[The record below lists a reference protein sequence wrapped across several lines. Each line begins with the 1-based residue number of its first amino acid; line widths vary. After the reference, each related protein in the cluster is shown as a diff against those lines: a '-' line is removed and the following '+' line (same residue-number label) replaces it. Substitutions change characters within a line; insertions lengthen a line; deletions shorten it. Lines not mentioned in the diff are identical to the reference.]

1 VTSELTIVTP
11 EHVHIRLEPAGAGS
25 RFLAILIDS
34 LIVQGAS
41 AVIYSVL
48 VVLLPAGIAI
58 AIFITINF
66 VLTWGWHIYFETRH
80 QGRTPGKRM
89 LRLRVIDA
97 RGLPVSL
104 YQSLVRNITRVL
116 DFTPLFYGVGAI
128 AMLASPTRRRL
139 GDIIADTLV
148 IRDAQPLAYKG
159 QLAGERRYNS
169 LRTPR
174 VLRLIRHRISLE
186 EREFLLAL
194 CIRAEKLSAAARY
207 DLMEDVGAAYRTE
220 LGLEE
225 VAPPARPDAGPAAR
239 PPEAISGE
247 NLVRDLTAVLFT
259 SRDED
264 GRMRGKRN

>member
-1 VTSELTIVTP
+1 MSELTIVTP

-34 LIVQGAS
+34 AIVQGAS
-41 AVIYSVL
+41 VM
-48 VVLLPAGIAI
+48 LLTILSMFLPRGIAL
-58 AIFITINF
+58 AIFITANF
-66 VLTWGWHIYFETRH
+66 VLTWGWHVYFETKH
-80 QGRTPGKRM
+80 QGRTPGKRA

-116 DFTPLFYGVGAI
+116 DFAPVFYGVAAI
-128 AMLASPTRRRL
+128 ASLSSTTRRRL

-148 IRDAQPLAYKG
+148 IRDAQPLSYKG
-159 QLAGERRYNS
+159 QLAAERRYNS

-194 CIRAEKLSAAARY
+194 CLRADRMSAESRY
-207 DLMEDVGAAYRTE
+207 DLMEEVAAAYRKE

-225 VAPPARPDAGPAAR
+225 
-239 PPEAISGE
+239 ESISGE
-247 NLVRDLTAVLFT
+247 NLVRDLTGVLFNPHDV
-259 SRDED
+259 R
-264 GRMRGKRN
+264 